1 MLNTFKACI
10 LSVVFI
16 GNKKLIIVGDQL
28 SVIGTSLYAWNI
40 GRISCFV
47 LMAFTLKHW
56 QCIAVNYLHIQFHP
70 AIWWGHFFGIDL
82 FWWWFTGY
90 IGYKFPYLV
99 VGPEFLLL
107 FLLGQCCPLD
117 RYVKWLMHIESI
129 IEGFV
134 IIVEDTFVKCY
145 FLK

>member
-10 LSVVFI
+10 VRLCTLAIISYYSQWSALCDRCITSIHEIMRIFRVSIWCIPLS
-16 GNKKLIIVGDQL
+16 
-28 SVIGTSLYAWNI
+28 
-40 GRISCFV
+40 
-47 LMAFTLKHW
+47 KHC
-56 QCIAVNYLHIQFHP
+56 QCIAVSYLYIQFHRTFEE
-70 AIWWGHFFGIDL
+70 HFLGIDL
-82 FWWWFTGY
+82 FWWWFIGC

-99 VGPEFLLL
+99 VGPKFLLL

-117 RYVKWLMHIESI
+117 RYVNLLMHIESI

-134 IIVEDTFVKCY
+134 INVEDTFVQCY